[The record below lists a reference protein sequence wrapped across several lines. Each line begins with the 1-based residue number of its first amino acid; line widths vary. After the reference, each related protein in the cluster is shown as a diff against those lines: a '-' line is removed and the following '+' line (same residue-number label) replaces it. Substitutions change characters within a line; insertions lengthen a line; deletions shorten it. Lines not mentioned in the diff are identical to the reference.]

1 VRYILKRKLHGQLI
15 VLIFSSWTRIRSN
28 FSEKKQK
35 GAANEAEISFK
46 RLCSIV
52 DTSTIYVFHVA
63 RTVLQ
68 LQRLSSLKS
77 STQIA
82 KKKLLNVYKGKY
94 YLCGTA
100 SY

>member
-1 VRYILKRKLHGQLI
+1 MRYILKRKLHGQLI
-15 VLIFSSWTRIRSN
+15 VLIFSSWSN